1 MRRVGKIWEDNPEL
15 WPVGIP
21 RIKEKQDKVKK
32 EDTCIP
38 GPEPQDKERSNKDEE
53 EKFTSTVWRLFVCV
67 FVS

>member
-32 EDTCIP
+32 EYTCIP

>member
-1 MRRVGKIWEDNPEL
+1 MRRVGKKWEDNPEL
-15 WPVGIP
+15 WP
-21 RIKEKQDKVKK
+21 DKVKK
-32 EDTCIP
+32 EYTCIP